1 MNDAEQRN
9 RNDIELQAWNCWHD
23 RCAIGRV
30 GHFDR
35 EHPEW
40 ELHPEWESALR
51 SVIGSTVSRQMGKY
65 GIRAAEFDDLVQRFD
80 TAVIAYD
87 EKHTE
92 SKCYKDFVWDK
103 VANSPDPPL
112 KVIRGKLTGLG
123 GFVTRVVVE
132 DIFREMGA
140 RKTTDKETGK
150 DVWLFNNE
158 LKEDIRLGYD
168 SDDFDAPLMAMGEAL
183 KDSIGLEKTNEQELA
198 RENREPN
205 SSPEGEDADSLT
217 SQDDPFPRGE
227 EDADSVDED
236 MGEGGED
243 GFDENHPLLDP
254 TSRIEDSVDIFLY
267 PFDELPPDLAKVAE
281 SINYRTSALLFAT
294 MTSLSL
300 DDPQLCSFC
309 GIKKSAAYNLW
320 KKFSN
325 TIQAQSLRGHS
336 NQKLLQAAQDAI
348 LSHPGG
354 EQLWQRFRARI
365 EEYEQ
370 KTVDAEAK
378 KRGY

>member
-158 LKEDIRLGYD
+158 LKE
-168 SDDFDAPLMAMGEAL
+168 A
-183 KDSIGLEKTNEQELA
+183 
-198 RENREPN
+198 
-205 SSPEGEDADSLT
+205 
-217 SQDDPFPRGE
+217 
-227 EDADSVDED
+227 
-236 MGEGGED
+236 
-243 GFDENHPLLDP
+243 
-254 TSRIEDSVDIFLY
+254 
-267 PFDELPPDLAKVAE
+267 
-281 SINYRTSALLFAT
+281 
-294 MTSLSL
+294 
-300 DDPQLCSFC
+300 
-309 GIKKSAAYNLW
+309 
-320 KKFSN
+320 
-325 TIQAQSLRGHS
+325 
-336 NQKLLQAAQDAI
+336 
-348 LSHPGG
+348 
-354 EQLWQRFRARI
+354 
-365 EEYEQ
+365 
-370 KTVDAEAK
+370 
-378 KRGY
+378 